1 MEGLNDIDGVTC
13 LPSDGAMYAFP
24 RVELAPKALD
34 EAASHEQTP
43 DSLYALSLLE
53 ETGEYHTTLVSFNF
67 HCLLIPVPFLIN
79 LIYQEFVL
87 SQRVDSDKKREGLD
101 SGLHFSHLRMN

>member
-24 RVELAPKALD
+24 RVELPPKALD

-43 DSLYALSLLE
+43 DSLYALSLFE
-53 ETGEYHTTLVSFNF
+53 ETGEYAQLWLASTSTVFLSLYPF
-67 HCLLIPVPFLIN
+67 LLI
-79 LIYQEFVL
+79 
-87 SQRVDSDKKREGLD
+87 
-101 SGLHFSHLRMN
+101 

>member
-24 RVELAPKALD
+24 RVELPPKALD
-34 EAASHEQTP
+34 EAALHEQTP

-53 ETGEYHTTLVSFNF
+53 ETGEYHTQLWFASTSTVYLSCTLSF
-67 HCLLIPVPFLIN
+67 
-79 LIYQEFVL
+79 
-87 SQRVDSDKKREGLD
+87 
-101 SGLHFSHLRMN
+101 